1 MKPLGY
7 EMDLPL
13 ERDAVW
19 EALTSGERVAAWW
32 CAHASVDPV
41 VGGRYVL
48 WGDVDG
54 ADSGSRPCLD
64 MRVMTIDR
72 PRLLVLGIEG
82 ASGVTDGRREREVQR
97 TRLDVTLYPSPDG
110 TRLELV
116 HSGFGESA
124 DALWVRRRFEPYW
137 WGALEGLRA
146 ALGS

>member
-1 MKPLGY
+1 MEPLRY

-19 EALTSGERVAAWW
+19 DAWTTSGGVSAWW

-48 WGDVDG
+48 WGDCDG
-54 ADSGSRPCLD
+54 ADSGSLPALD
-64 MRVMTIDR
+64 LRVMTIDR
-72 PRLLVLGIEG
+72 PRLLVLGCEG
-82 ASGVTDGRREREVQR
+82 ASGVTGGTRDREAAR

-110 TRLELV
+110 TRIEIV

-146 ALGS
+146 ALGT

>member
-1 MKPLGY
+1 MRPLSY

-13 ERDAVW
+13 ERDVVW
-19 EALTSGERVAAWW
+19 EALTTREGVAAWW

-48 WGDVDG
+48 WGEADG
-54 ADSGSRPCLD
+54 ADQGSQPALD
-64 MRVMTIDR
+64 LRVMTIDR
-72 PRLLVLGIEG
+72 PRLLVLGCEG
-82 ASGVTDGRREREVQR
+82 AAGVTGGRREDQASG
-97 TRLDVTLYPSPDG
+97 TRLDVTLYPTPEG
-110 TRLELV
+110 TRLEIV

-146 ALGS
+146 AIGP